1 MPKNSQQEG
10 ITKTNSESNRVKKDQ
25 ELVHRKED
33 QDICNKLTND
43 KAH

>member
-10 ITKTNSESNRVKKDQ
+10 IKKTNSESNKDQ
-25 ELVHRKED
+25 ELVHRKGNED
-33 QDICNKLTND
+33 VCNKLTNN